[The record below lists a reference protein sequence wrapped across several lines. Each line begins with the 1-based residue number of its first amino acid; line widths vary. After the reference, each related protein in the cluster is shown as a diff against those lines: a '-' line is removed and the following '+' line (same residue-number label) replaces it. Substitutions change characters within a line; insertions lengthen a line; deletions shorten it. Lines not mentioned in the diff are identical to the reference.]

1 MSKQQS
7 YIAKTFSGLEEVLSK
22 EIKELGGLNNKILNR
37 AVLFDGDKE
46 LLYKVNYLC
55 RTAIRVLVPIA
66 IFRAENENELYKEV
80 LKIKWEDYI
89 HLNGT
94 FSIDGITS
102 YSNISHSKYLALK
115 TKDAIADRFRDKYGR
130 RPNVD
135 TRDPDVK
142 INVRVFRNEC
152 TVSLDSSGESLH
164 KRGYRTGTGPAPL
177 NEVLAAGMILLSGWD
192 SNGNFVD
199 PMCGSGTLPI
209 EAAMLA
215 YNIPPLKYREQ
226 FGFTR
231 WKDFDK
237 EMWQKIKDDAEAARK
252 EFKFNIIGSDKSGR
266 ILQVA
271 RENVV
276 SAGLDDVISLRA
288 QYIDDVHPPDGG
300 GVMITNPPYGE
311 RIKVEDIKKL
321 YAGIGDALK
330 TEFEGY
336 NAWIISSDKEALKF
350 IGLRP
355 SRRITLFNGPLES
368 GFYKFEIYKG
378 TKKVHKTGKEDDAS
392 SANPR
397 RRRKRIDKS

>member
-1 MSKQQS
+1 MKRNQS
-7 YIAKTFSGLEEVLSK
+7 YIAKTFAGLEEVLAR
-22 EIKELGGLNNKILNR
+22 EIKELGGLNIRTGNR
-37 AVLFDGDKE
+37 AVMFEGDKA
-46 LLYKVNYLC
+46 LLYKTNYLC
-55 RTAIRVLVPIA
+55 RTAIRVLVPISV
-66 IFRAENENELYKEV
+66 FRAENENELYKEV

-102 YSNISHSKYLALK
+102 YSNITHSKYLALK
-115 TKDAIADRFRDKYGR
+115 TKDAVADRFRDKYGR

-152 TVSLDSSGESLH
+152 TVSLDSSVESLH

-192 SNGNFVD
+192 GNSNFVD

-209 EAAMLA
+209 EAALYA
-215 YNIPPLKYREQ
+215 YNIPAGQYREL

-237 EMWQKIKDDAEAARK
+237 ELWQKVRDDAEAARK
-252 EFKFNIIGSDKSGR
+252 EFKHSIVGSDRSGR
-266 ILQVA
+266 ILNVA
-271 RENVV
+271 RENVA
-276 SAGLDDVISLRA
+276 SAGLEDAISLRA
-288 QYIDDVHPPDGG
+288 RYIDDVEPPEGG

-321 YAGIGDALK
+321 YSEIGDALK
-330 TEFEGY
+330 TKFEGY
-336 NAWIISSDKEALKF
+336 SAWIISSDKEALKF

-355 SRRITLFNGPLES
+355 SRKITLFNGPLES

-378 TKKVHKTGKEDDAS
+378 TKKVHKK
-392 SANPR
+392 
-397 RRRKRIDKS
+397 K

>member
-1 MSKQQS
+1 MKKNQS
-7 YIAKTFSGLEEVLSK
+7 YIAKTFAGLEEILAE
-22 EIKELGGLNNKILNR
+22 EIKELGGLNIKILNR
-37 AVLFDGDKE
+37 AVMFEGNRE
-46 LLYKVNYLC
+46 LLYKTNYLC

-66 IFRAENENELYKEV
+66 IFRAQNEKELYDEV

-102 YSNISHSKYLALK
+102 YSNITHSKYLALK
-115 TKDAIADRFRDKYGR
+115 TKDAIADRFREKYGR

-135 TRDPDVK
+135 TKDPDVK
-142 INVRVFRNEC
+142 INVRVFRDEC
-152 TVSLDSSGESLH
+152 TVSLDSSVESLH
-164 KRGYRTGTGPAPL
+164 KRGYRIGTGPAPL

-192 SNGNFVD
+192 GNSNFVD

-209 EAAMLA
+209 EAAMFAL
-215 YNIPPLKYREQ
+215 NIPPAQFREL

-237 EMWQKIKDDAEAARK
+237 ELWQKIKDDAEAARK
-252 EFKFNIIGSDKSGR
+252 EFKYKIIGSDRSGR

-271 RENVV
+271 KENVV
-276 SAGLDDVISLRA
+276 SAGLEDEISLRA
-288 QYIDDVHPPDGG
+288 RYIDDAEPPEGG
-300 GVMITNPPYGE
+300 GTMITNPPYGE

-321 YAGIGDALK
+321 YSEIGDAMK
-330 TEFEGY
+330 TKFEGY
-336 NAWIISSDKEALKF
+336 SAWIISSDKEALKF

-368 GFYKFEIYKG
+368 GFYKFDIYKG
-378 TKKVHKTGKEDDAS
+378 TKKIHK
-392 SANPR
+392 
-397 RRRKRIDKS
+397 RKRIERKE

>member
-1 MSKQQS
+1 MKKNQS
-7 YIAKTFSGLEEVLSK
+7 YIAKTFAGLEEILAE
-22 EIKELGGLNNKILNR
+22 EIKELGGLNIKILNR
-37 AVLFDGDKE
+37 AVMFEGNKE
-46 LLYKVNYLC
+46 LLYKTNYLC

-66 IFRAENENELYKEV
+66 IFRAQNENELYNEV

-102 YSNISHSKYLALK
+102 YSNITHSKYLALK
-115 TKDAIADRFRDKYGR
+115 TKDAIADRFREKYGR

-135 TRDPDVK
+135 TKDPDVK
-142 INVRVFRNEC
+142 INVRVFRDEC
-152 TVSLDSSGESLH
+152 TVSLDSSVESLH
-164 KRGYRTGTGPAPL
+164 KRGYRIGTGPAPL

-192 SNGNFVD
+192 GNSNFVD

-209 EAAMLA
+209 EAAMFAL
-215 YNIPPLKYREQ
+215 NIPPAQFREL

-237 EMWQKIKDDAEAARK
+237 ELWQKIKDDAEAARK
-252 EFKFNIIGSDKSGR
+252 EFKYKIIGSDRSGR

-271 RENVV
+271 KENVV
-276 SAGLDDVISLRA
+276 SAGLEDEISLRA
-288 QYIDDVHPPDGG
+288 RYIDDAEPPEGG
-300 GVMITNPPYGE
+300 GTMITNPPYGE

-321 YAGIGDALK
+321 YSEIGDAMK
-330 TEFEGY
+330 TKFEGY
-336 NAWIISSDKEALKF
+336 SAWIISSDKEALKF

-368 GFYKFEIYKG
+368 GFYKFDIYKG
-378 TKKVHKTGKEDDAS
+378 TKKVHK
-392 SANPR
+392 
-397 RRRKRIDKS
+397 RKRIERKE

>member
-1 MSKQQS
+1 MKKNQS
-7 YIAKTFSGLEEVLSK
+7 YIAKTFAGLEEILAE
-22 EIKELGGLNNKILNR
+22 EIKELGGLNIKILNR
-37 AVLFDGDKE
+37 AVMFEGNKE
-46 LLYKVNYLC
+46 LLYKTNYLC

-66 IFRAENENELYKEV
+66 IFRAQNEKELYDEV

-102 YSNISHSKYLALK
+102 YSNITHSKYLALK
-115 TKDAIADRFRDKYGR
+115 TKDAIADRFREKYGR

-135 TRDPDVK
+135 TKDPDVK
-142 INVRVFRNEC
+142 INVRVFRDEC
-152 TVSLDSSGESLH
+152 TVSLDSSVESLH
-164 KRGYRTGTGPAPL
+164 KRGYRIGTGPAPL

-192 SNGNFVD
+192 RNSNFVD

-209 EAAMLA
+209 EAAMFAL
-215 YNIPPLKYREQ
+215 NIPPAQFREL

-237 EMWQKIKDDAEAARK
+237 ELWQKIKDDAEAARK
-252 EFKFNIIGSDKSGR
+252 EFKYEIIGSDRSGR

-271 RENVV
+271 KENVV
-276 SAGLDDVISLRA
+276 SAGLEDEISLRA
-288 QYIDDVHPPDGG
+288 RYIDDVEPPQGG

-321 YAGIGDALK
+321 YSEIGDAMK
-330 TEFEGY
+330 TKFEGY
-336 NAWIISSDKEALKF
+336 SAWIISSDKEALKF

-355 SRRITLFNGPLES
+355 SRKITLFNGPLES
-368 GFYKFEIYKG
+368 GFYKFDIYKG
-378 TKKVHKTGKEDDAS
+378 TKKVHK
-392 SANPR
+392 
-397 RRRKRIDKS
+397 RKRIERKE